1 MADTFGGRFQNAWNA
16 FLGRDNYRE
25 KVRELGAVNSYRQD
39 RQRRFFVAD
48 QSIVNTVYN
57 QIAID
62 VASINIRHV
71 RVDQNGRFL
80 EEIQS
85 GLNRCLSI
93 EANIDQSSRAF
104 IQDVVWKMFDNG
116 HAVIVPVDTDID
128 PFTNNTFDIRT
139 MRVGK
144 PLEWMPRH
152 IKVELYNDRTGKME
166 QLILPKE
173 SVAVVENPM
182 YSVMNEPNSTL
193 QRLIRKLALLDNSD
207 ESMNSGKL
215 DLIIQL
221 PYVIKSDARRKQ
233 AEDRRKDIEMQL
245 SGSKYG
251 IAYTDG
257 TEKITQLNRSLENN
271 LLGQVEYLTK
281 QLYSQL
287 GLSTTVF
294 GGTASEQEMLNYY
307 NRTVEPILNAITESI
322 MRTFLTKTAMTQ
334 RQTIM
339 YFRDPFKLVP
349 VSNIAEIADKFT
361 RNEIL
366 SSNEVRAIIGYRPV
380 ADAAADQLRNKN
392 LNASETIPV
401 QVTTPEGDIQ
411 NGV

>member
-25 KVRELGAVNSYRQD
+25 KARELGAVNSYRQD

-71 RVDQNGRFL
+71 RIDQNGRFL

-166 QLILPKE
+166 ELILPKK